1 MIQNLVNIMAAGALV
16 TQGAKTSA
24 ATVSTESTAFA
35 VMTVS
40 EKHVVFQRE
49 EFQLPVPS
57 QF

>member
-1 MIQNLVNIMAAGALV
+1 MIQNLVNIMAAGALM

-24 ATVSTESTAFA
+24 VTVLTVSD
-35 VMTVS
+35 
-40 EKHVVFQRE
+40 KHVVFQRE